1 MSQKTAAKND
11 KPPETEIPKG
21 FPLMLSQEE
30 AGLMHNVCVHGSFPT
45 PEAKMAA
52 ASLQAKL
59 EALVPQEA

>member
-1 MSQKTAAKND
+1 MTTKAKQNG
-11 KPPETEIPKG
+11 KSPETDIPKG

-30 AGLMHNVCVHGSFPT
+30 AGLMYNVCVHGSFPT

>member
-1 MSQKTAAKND
+1 MTKTAKQNG
-11 KPPETEIPKG
+11 KVETEIPQG

-30 AGLMHNVCVHGSFPT
+30 AILMHNVCVHGSFPT